1 MAAPPPAASGNL
13 LTRTKDSVWST
24 FVDLI
29 LIPIDKGVLSVVPEV
44 GHLSPIILSIGTAF
58 VALVT
63 LNFPLM
69 ILAGSTVE
77 AYFAYN
83 ALRSISSYSIT
94 PILGVADSQLPP
106 DQRKACKSF
115 FQTLTPSRFDYLMSK
130 GLRNDFPN
138 SPLYFI
144 CFAAAYCIQSMYFF
158 SEESSELGPQYSN
171 RPYLGII
178 ASAMFIILYTI
189 YLLAFSCDTAFT
201 LVFTVILGLLVG
213 YLICYQNYLLLGKNA
228 VGLLFIPSL
237 ARRTGMDYLCVT
249 TNPSAGGVSMGSFI
263 NNDPWSKVSV
273 SWKAIPDVSS
283 YIVKFYTTVSATPSN
298 GTLYQTITTGDVR
311 AEMTYP
317 LVASTYY
324 YATVTGVNAD
334 KSTTAPIPSA
344 GAIQVTP
351 FSMSPRLT
359 LIPVLSNVSKQV
371 KWDTI
376 SGATSYTVAFYSIPK
391 GETNTY
397 YSSSTL
403 LRTVTVNKRNPE
415 VSEYSIRLEE
425 ALPTDN
431 SPDKS
436 IFATVVGNTSTMSTR
451 PYYSNVA

>member
-1 MAAPPPAASGNL
+1 MAAPPPAGPTIWN
-13 LTRTKDSVWST
+13 T
-24 FVDLI
+24 FVELI

-44 GHLSPIILSIGTAF
+44 GHLSPIILSMGTAF

-69 ILAGSTVE
+69 MLAGSTVE

-144 CFAAAYCIQSMYFF
+144 CFAVAYCVQSMYFF
-158 SEESSELGPQYSN
+158 SQECSDLGPQYSN
-171 RPYLGII
+171 RPYLAII
-178 ASAMFIILYTI
+178 ASAMFITLYTI

-228 VGLLFIPSL
+228 VNLLFIPSL

-249 TNPSAGGVSMGSFI
+249 TNPSTSSEVSMGSFI

-273 SWKAIPDVSS
+273 SWQRMPEVSS
-283 YIVKFYTTVSATPSN
+283 YTVKFYTTNSATPSN

-324 YATVTGVNAD
+324 YATVTGVNVD
-334 KSTTAPIPSA
+334 GSTTAPIPSA
-344 GAIQVTP
+344 GAIQASPTYAQPTLSTDGKTVTFKP
-351 FSMSPRLT
+351 IAT
-359 LIPVLSNVSKQV
+359 
-371 KWDTI
+371 
-376 SGATSYTVAFYSIPK
+376 ATSYTVSFYSAPKTAADPYLVGTLFQSLSKDKEETETSATTYTVSATIAIPA
-391 GETNTY
+391 N
-397 YSSSTL
+397 STI
-403 LRTVTVNKRNPE
+403 
-415 VSEYSIRLEE
+415 Y
-425 ALPTDN
+425 
-431 SPDKS
+431 
-436 IFATVVGNTSTMSTR
+436 ATVIGKKGNDRTM
-451 PYYSNVA
+451 PYYSEKKNTA